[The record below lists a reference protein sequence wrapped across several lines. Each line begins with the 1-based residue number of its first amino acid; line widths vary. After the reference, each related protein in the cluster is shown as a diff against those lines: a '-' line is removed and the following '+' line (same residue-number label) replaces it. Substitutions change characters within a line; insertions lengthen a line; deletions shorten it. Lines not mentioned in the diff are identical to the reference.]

1 MSGALGRSFFICH
14 SKPLL
19 VQYCLPEASNKA
31 YKLIDNRLEVS
42 YIDIVQTITKEVH
55 MTFFKDLSPE
65 EEAEYRK
72 WARDNYKPLSSIE
85 GIWHPVV
92 QDECIK
98 INKEQ

>member
-1 MSGALGRSFFICH
+1 
-14 SKPLL
+14 
-19 VQYCLPEASNKA
+19 
-31 YKLIDNRLEVS
+31 
-42 YIDIVQTITKEVH
+42 

-98 INKEQ
+98 INKEQQQLHRDEYTAIARYKTKRPEEFNPRAFII